1 MIIKESPHRS
11 TTGDGPWISQPA
23 KVRLSMDLRMLKST
37 EAADE
42 DWHERSLLLSFCTG
56 ALGAIASFPN
66 DWVI

>member
-1 MIIKESPHRS
+1 
-11 TTGDGPWISQPA
+11 
-23 KVRLSMDLRMLKST
+23 MDLRMLKST